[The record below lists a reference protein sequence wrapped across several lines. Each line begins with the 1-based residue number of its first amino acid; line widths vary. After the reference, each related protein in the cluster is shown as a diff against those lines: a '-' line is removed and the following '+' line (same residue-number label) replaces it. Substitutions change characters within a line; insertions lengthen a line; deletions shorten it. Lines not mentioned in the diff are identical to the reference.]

1 MAKQSEIDKLLEQ
14 LEQSEVLKRLI
25 LAVKRFWYSDESP
38 STSVYNAN
46 AQSVDQTL
54 GNITKGKIQ
63 STSHPLEAEKLQKLQ
78 QENEQLKQRH
88 ETLQQQFEQLKQAHQ
103 NEMTSLQQQTSHN
116 EHRLKQEANVLKQ
129 QVTDLNQQNQALNTE
144 LTDYKAQQQQLS
156 QQLEQVKQ
164 EQGQA
169 VDLFG
174 NKERTLKAD
183 IERLKQENMSL
194 NTRLKDFNWANSLKS
209 EFEFLK
215 QVKSHSEISKI
226 LLPNGDDNILQLIA
240 TASQWDNVLRV
251 WDALANQVKNTQK
264 EVSATEQQILAHSV
278 ILYNLTLLNSQ
289 TELRMPEIDTRY
301 DYNIHHQVS
310 GSGRSI
316 SQVLLPALYS
326 NNEKIKSALVIT
338 E

>member
-116 EHRLKQEANVLKQ
+116 EHRLKQEANDLKQ
-129 QVTDLNQQNQALNTE
+129 QVTDLNKQNQALNTE
-144 LTDYKAQQQQLS
+144 LTNWKAQQQQLNR
-156 QQLEQVKQ
+156 QLEQLKQ

-174 NKERTLKAD
+174 KKERTLKED
-183 IERLKQENMSL
+183 IERLKQENINL
-194 NTRLKDFNWANSLKS
+194 NTRLQDFNWAKSLEAEHK
-209 EFEFLK
+209 FLK
-215 QVKSHSEISKI
+215 QVQSHAQLSDI
-226 LLPNGDDNILQLIA
+226 LLPHGGDNVLQLIA
-240 TASQWDNVLRV
+240 TAAQWNNVLRV
-251 WDALANQVKNTQK
+251 WEVLANQVKNTQQK
-264 EVSATEQQILAHSV
+264 ISETEQKILEHS
-278 ILYNLTLLNSQ
+278 INLYNFTLLNSKA
-289 TELRMPEIDTRY
+289 ELRVPQIEARY
-301 DYNIHHQVS
+301 DYTIHHQVS

-326 NNEKIKSALVIT
+326 ADEKIKPALVII